1 MRRPLQDEDRIPLA
15 KPKPKPRARFTKAD
29 ERDVLRESL
38 EDDIDTIEHGYGAA
52 LRFQR
57 ASVGRRTMRKLARGG
72 YSVQAEIDLHGMT
85 LAEAKP
91 RLADFIDYSV
101 MQGNLCVRIV
111 HGKGLGSGD
120 RGPVL
125 KSAVNR
131 WLRKWDSVLAFVSA
145 PTGRRRHRR
154 DLRAAA
160 ENVTPARSVCA
171 DDQPMANSSRPRDA
185 AASAGTSRSQMMRQP
200 TDQLDQNT
208 AAALANGPVQNRTA

>member
-1 MRRPLQDEDRIPLA
+1 MFSRLHSLEVQNVNDNEIDEFRRAIADARPLPDEDRIPLA

-29 ERDVLRESL
+29 ERDALRESL

-85 LAEAKP
+85 LSEAKP

-125 KSAVNR
+125 KGAVNR

-145 PTGRRRHRR
+145 RQVDGGTGAIYVLLQR
-154 DLRAAA
+154 
-160 ENVTPARSVCA
+160 
-171 DDQPMANSSRPRDA
+171 M
-185 AASAGTSRSQMMRQP
+185 
-200 TDQLDQNT
+200 
-208 AAALANGPVQNRTA
+208 